1 MPTNDFIGFASAGSA
16 NVMSQADYAVATEQT
31 DGVQPGPA
39 SSALANKVWRQGAN
53 MAAALAQA
61 IVDQGF
67 DAADDGDIAT
77 LSSHLKSAIVEKGQK
92 LGSYHFYT
100 TIGHLHMEYGR
111 IWTTAESPTP
121 FTFSV
126 PFVESPFVVLGFA
139 STSNSQPLMRVVSQ
153 STTGFDY
160 DYLSTGGVHTTG
172 ASANFIAIG
181 MI

>member
-16 NVMSQADYAVATEQT
+16 NVMSQADYAAATEQT

-77 LSSHLKSAIVEKGQK
+77 LADHLKSAMVEAGTTV
-92 LGSYHFYT
+92 GTYHYTT
-100 TIGHLHMEYGR
+100 TIGHLHIEYGR
-111 IWTTAESPTP
+111 IWTTSTSPTP
-121 FTFSV
+121 FTFSK
-126 PFVESPFVVLGFA
+126 PFSASPFIMFGFV
-139 STSNSQPLMRVVSQ
+139 STSGSAPMFRVVNQ
-153 STTGFDY
+153 TTTGFDF
-160 DYLSTGGVHTTG
+160 DYINANGVHVTG
-172 ASANFIAIG
+172 ASSNFLAIG
-181 MI
+181 TI